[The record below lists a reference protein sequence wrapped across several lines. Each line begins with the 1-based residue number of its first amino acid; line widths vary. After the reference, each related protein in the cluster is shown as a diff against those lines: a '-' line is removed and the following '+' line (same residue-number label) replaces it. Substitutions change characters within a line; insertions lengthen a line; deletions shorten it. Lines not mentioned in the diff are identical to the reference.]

1 MTAVASLNLEQVS
14 GNKGQLLRALEN
26 RFLKFVKV
34 LNLIETTQ
42 FSIHDDLE
50 ANAYAIH
57 SQVDHEVA
65 MTYGAVATYSNL
77 MFALACDAQ
86 SFTEQQGVPYT
97 QPANIEEIRAYCRS
111 LLDVDNPKTS
121 VCELVDHPL
130 DDSWVRYFPR
140 DMQRK
145 KIALGLADTALEFLL
160 LHEFGHVCNG
170 HVGYQRGETPRHIMP
185 EAPMKIVKIP
195 KPIRQVMEW
204 DADTVAARWLAYLL
218 HRNKMLL
225 HNVSVTFPDP
235 LDRMTSILFGIILT
249 FRAFPGWGASIKTL
263 DKSGYPHPRLRLEKF
278 VRCIYG
284 DLVLLNNST
293 INLALQRAY
302 GAASR
307 LEDIL
312 GIEICPSSDLSESD
326 IQDAMVDLNRS
337 SSEYR
342 DLFKPYEL
350 RFRLSGGSRLP

>member
-1 MTAVASLNLEQVS
+1 MTAIANLNLEQVS
-14 GNKGQLLRALEN
+14 GNKGRLLRALET
-26 RFLKFVKV
+26 RFIEFIEVV
-34 LNLIETTQ
+34 NLVEATQ

-65 MTYGAVATYSNL
+65 MTYGALATYSNL
-77 MFALACDAQ
+77 MYALACDAQ
-86 SFTEQQGVPYT
+86 LFTEQQGASYV
-97 QPANIEEIRAYCRS
+97 QPSNIEEIRTYCRL
-111 LLDVDNPKTS
+111 LLDVDNPENS

-145 KIALGLADTALEFLL
+145 KIALGLTDTALEFLL
-160 LHEFGHVCNG
+160 LHEFGHVCKG
-170 HVGYQRGETPRHIMP
+170 HVGYQRGEALRHIMP

-225 HNVSVTFPDP
+225 HDVSLTFPDP
-235 LDRMTSILFGIILT
+235 FNRMTSILFGIILT
-249 FRAFPGWGASIKTL
+249 FRAFPGWGASVEIL
-263 DKSGYPHPRLRLEKF
+263 DKSGYPHPKLRLEKF
-278 VRCIYG
+278 VRYIYG
-284 DLVLLNNST
+284 DLVRLNNSI

-302 GAASR
+302 DMASR

-312 GIEICPSSDLSESD
+312 GVEICPSSDLSESD
-326 IQDAMVDLNRS
+326 IQDAIVDLNRRC
-337 SSEYR
+337 SEYR

-350 RFRLSGGSRLP
+350 KFRLSDETRLP